1 MFALVT
7 AAAAAATEVAGE
19 VAHQSGGLPQL
30 NANDFAPQPI
40 WLAAMFGLLYF
51 IMSKVALPR
60 VGEVLAQRQDRIAR
74 DLETAAQFKA
84 ETDKA
89 LADYER
95 ALADARSNASA
106 IAKDTRDRLSSE
118 TEAEKANVEAQ
129 LATKLQDA
137 ENRIAATKARA
148 LTSVGDIAA
157 ETTQAIVGKLIGQ
170 DIAVD
175 DVRRAIPTM
184 GK

>member
-30 NANDFAPQPI
+30 NANDFAPQLI

-95 ALADARSNASA
+95 SNASA

-118 TEAEKANVEAQ
+118 TEGEKANVEAQ

-175 DVRRAIPTM
+175 DVKRAIPTM